1 MSNPYSSPENSSHLS
16 NSEINN
22 TQPALELW
30 NPEAAA
36 CWSLVF
42 TPVFGSIIISK
53 NWRRI
58 GNTEEATY
66 AKNWVYISLIAILGS
81 IVLQFTSLAGS
92 IGQFLPIVFL
102 LLWYFC
108 SAKRQAKYLKNESVV
123 YQKKSWFRPLA
134 ISSPILLTGF
144 LLTTI
149 SIPINIPTD
158 LAYPGLEDKV
168 KELVNQIIQKQ
179 FKQTTTCT
187 DMEVEEI
194 AEGRFYGTATLND
207 GTKFDVNV
215 TQMST
220 QLLVELSPDARQL
233 FFEKAICRT
242 AVELVNKIRLKSL
255 QFNPL
260 CISVGDLEKLDES
273 NYHAVAVMSDQTEL
287 RISIDVDGVQMFV
300 QIVDS
305 E

>member
-1 MSNPYSSPENSSHLS
+1 MSNPYSPPENSSGLS
-16 NSEINN
+16 DSKINN
-22 TQPALELW
+22 TQPVLELW

-42 TPVFGSIIISK
+42 TPIFGSLIISK

-58 GNTEEATY
+58 GNVEEAAY
-66 AKNWVYISLIAILGS
+66 AKNWVYISLIAVLGL
-81 IVLQFTSLAGS
+81 IVFPFTSLIGS
-92 IGQFLPIVFL
+92 VGQFLPIAFL
-102 LLWYFC
+102 LLWYFS
-108 SAKRQAKYLKNESVV
+108 SAKRQAKYFKNELVV
-123 YQKKSWFRPLA
+123 YQKKGWLRPLA
-134 ISSPILLTGF
+134 ISSPILFAGF

-149 SIPINIPTD
+149 SIPVNLPND

-168 KELVNQIIQKQ
+168 KELVNQIIQEQ

-187 DMEVEEI
+187 DMEMEKI

-207 GTKFDVNV
+207 GSKFNVNV

-220 QLLVELSPDARQL
+220 QILVELSPDARQL
-233 FFEKAICRT
+233 FFEKAICTT

-255 QFNPL
+255 QLDPL
-260 CISVGDLEKLDES
+260 CISVQDLEKLNET

-287 RISIDVDGVQMFV
+287 PISIDVDGVQMFV
-300 QIVDS
+300 QIVES

>member
-123 YQKKSWFRPLA
+123 YQKKSWFKPLA
-134 ISSPILLTGF
+134 ISSPVLLTGF

-149 SIPINIPTD
+149 STPINIPTD

-187 DMEVEEI
+187 DMAIEKITER
-194 AEGRFYGTATLND
+194 RFYCT
-207 GTKFDVNV
+207 
-215 TQMST
+215 
-220 QLLVELSPDARQL
+220 
-233 FFEKAICRT
+233 
-242 AVELVNKIRLKSL
+242 
-255 QFNPL
+255 L
-260 CISVGDLEKLDES
+260 CIGRPSRNEYEV
-273 NYHAVAVMSDQTEL
+273 YPTM
-287 RISIDVDGVQMFV
+287 
-300 QIVDS
+300 
-305 E
+305 